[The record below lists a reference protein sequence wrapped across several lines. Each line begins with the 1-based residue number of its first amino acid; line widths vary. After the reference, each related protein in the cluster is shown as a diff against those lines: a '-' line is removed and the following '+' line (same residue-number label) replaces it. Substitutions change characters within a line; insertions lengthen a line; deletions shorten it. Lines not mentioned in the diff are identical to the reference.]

1 MTCVPFSSSAPYTAS
16 SRAVTCQQ
24 LALAMLAALASTMLL
39 ARTARAQQSLS
50 VPAMRAPVLQ
60 LVQPSSGGSVP
71 TDRPVVFFRYG
82 PGEPTDPIDDAS
94 FQVWVD
100 GAERTARFRIGNGE
114 AWGTL
119 AAASNTSGLDST
131 SRASA
136 AADARSQLTAGAHL
150 VTARV
155 CSVRGVCSTAHDI
168 LTAMPV
174 AATPDES
181 PSTGPRQRSTVDR
194 IAAGSSDSARVERRK
209 RHSHLKQPLTLVGDL
224 VRVVGKLFR

>member
-1 MTCVPFSSSAPYTAS
+1 
-16 SRAVTCQQ
+16 
-24 LALAMLAALASTMLL
+24 MLL
-39 ARTARAQQSLS
+39 ARTARAQQPLS

-60 LVQPSSGGSVP
+60 LVQPSSGGTVP
-71 TDRPVVFFRYG
+71 TDRPTVFFRYG

-119 AAASNTSGLDST
+119 AAASSTSGPDST
-131 SRASA
+131 SHASA
-136 AADARSQLTAGAHL
+136 PHGAIAAASAKAQLTAGAHL

-155 CSVRGVCSTAHDI
+155 CSVRGVCSTTNDI

-174 AATPDES
+174 APAPSDDAQTGVRKGLSLDRMAT
-181 PSTGPRQRSTVDR
+181 GV
-194 IAAGSSDSARVERRK
+194 SDTSRAERRK

-224 VRVVGKLFR
+224 VDVVGKLFR